1 MDKIIYIVWETKSRR
16 DIIFEVSLKDLTPEE
31 SKNWMIVHNNYTD
44 NDTTSA
50 LEKDLIQKLEQELW
64 NTAKYRKLQKS
75 KFEIL
80 RDTEQVKRLFIF
92 TGE

>member
-31 SKNWMIVHNNYTD
+31 SKNWMIVHNNYMD